1 MSIFA
6 HRNLIKKIIKNNC
19 IMKTKLLL
27 LFTCAA
33 LIGTAGAQNYKT
45 IGTGTD
51 STNRFPSHS
60 LYKYSYNQIIYTWDE
75 MPSGGDLNITSIS
88 FYYTGTGPKGKDTNY
103 TRSLKIYM
111 KNVTK
116 DHFNDT
122 LDCMA
127 VQAQADLVYSG
138 NVTATSA
145 GWVTINLTYPFAYR
159 NRMGNNLLITIDDNT
174 GAYSSRYFRYTD
186 DTKSRSLVYANDSY
200 NIDPSNPVLYQSKI
214 NGFKTIPKQRPN
226 IRLGYTIIKGATIP
240 YSYSFNTGSE
250 IGNWTLRNNW
260 EDSAKY
266 AAWHMNGALI
276 CGIMNSSSYGNK
288 DEVVTAERLISLG
301 DYDSITISF
310 NVTVGGYTSG
320 SVNYDYVCAF
330 LVPED
335 TNWMPLMTSTCQWLG
350 SPSAHTVYDLPHI
363 LHFGEG
369 LSGTKLVNRNNETM
383 TTTIAN
389 PEKGKNYRLI
399 FVWRNIAHT
408 TGSVGPTIRNLKI
421 TGIRNPITPEYTPK
435 STAQWYGFAT
445 VAKGADSTLDDK
457 FVTFTMQDISNVA
470 AATDNT
476 VEKNYAAAYA
486 DGKVWYFTVTSQ
498 PKIGKAFIDKS
509 NKKIYGFETT
519 ELAPG
524 TLNYNVKSMSYN
536 PADGKLY
543 FFAGDK
549 KLYRMDMNDIENI
562 TVMGQM
568 DSTLQTLAIDANG
581 NAYGITLKYGNL
593 LKVNLNNGATTL
605 VGNTGVKGVAYVQS
619 MAFDYKT
626 GELFWA
632 SCNDVYD
639 PYCMYYVDVNTGKA
653 KKIGILGKATGIELT
668 GLFTGDNAVAI
679 RNFLAQSLEVYPN
692 PATNML
698 HIRNVKEGTVQVY
711 DAIGRQVM
719 VNEVVGN
726 EDHIQLDIS
735 SLSKGIYF
743 VKIGNNT
750 AKFVKE

>member
-1 MSIFA
+1 M
-6 HRNLIKKIIKNNC
+6 RK
-19 IMKTKLLL
+19 KLLF

-33 LIGTAGAQNYKT
+33 LIGTAGAQSYKT

-51 STNRFPSHS
+51 STRRFPSHS
-60 LYKYSYNQIIYTWDE
+60 IYKYSYNQIIYTWNE
-75 MPSGGDLNITSIS
+75 MPSGGDLKITSIA
-88 FYYTGTGPKGKDTNY
+88 FYFTGKGPNVSDTTYSRN
-103 TRSLKIYM
+103 LKIYM

-116 DHFNDT
+116 DHFDDT

-127 VQAQADLVYSG
+127 VQAEADLVYSG

-159 NRMGNNLLITIDDNT
+159 NKSGNHLLITIDDNT
-174 GAYSSRYFRYTD
+174 GAYSSRYFRYSD
-186 DTKSRSLVYANDSY
+186 DSKSRSLVYANDSY
-200 NIDPSNPVLYQSKI
+200 NIDPSNPVLFRSKK
-214 NGFKTIPKQRPN
+214 GFKTIPAQRPN

-240 YSYSFNTGSE
+240 YSYSFNNGSE

-276 CGIMNSSSYGNK
+276 CGIKNSSSYGNK

-301 DYDSITISF
+301 DYDSLTISF
-310 NVTVGGYTSG
+310 NVTVGGYASG

-330 LVPED
+330 LVPQD
-335 TNWMPLMTSTCQWLG
+335 TNWMPLRTSTCQWLG
-350 SPSAHTVYDLPHI
+350 SPSAHIDYDLPYI

-457 FVTFTMQDISNVA
+457 FVTFTMQDLANVA

-524 TLNYNVKSMSYN
+524 TLNDNVKSMSYN

-549 KLYRMDMNDIENI
+549 KLYRMDMNDIEHI

-743 VKIGNNT
+743 VKIGNHT

>member
-1 MSIFA
+1 
-6 HRNLIKKIIKNNC
+6 
-19 IMKTKLLL
+19 MKTKLLL

>member
-1 MSIFA
+1 M
-6 HRNLIKKIIKNNC
+6 RK
-19 IMKTKLLL
+19 KLLF

-33 LIGTAGAQNYKT
+33 LIGTAGAQSYKT

-60 LYKYSYNQIIYTWDE
+60 LYKYSYNQIIYTYDE

-88 FYYTGTGPKGKDTNY
+88 FYFTGKGPKGSDTNY

-116 DHFNDT
+116 DHFDDT

-159 NRMGNNLLITIDDNT
+159 NKTGNHLLITIDDNT

-240 YSYSFNTGSE
+240 YSYNFNTGSE

-310 NVTVGGYTSG
+310 NVTVGGYASG

-330 LVPED
+330 LVPQD
-335 TNWMPLMTSTCQWLG
+335 TNWMPLRTSTCQWLG
-350 SPSAHTVYDLPHI
+350 SPSAHTVYDLPYI

-389 PEKGKNYRLI
+389 PAKGKNYRLI
-399 FVWRNIAHT
+399 FVWRNIANT
-408 TGSVGPTIRNLKI
+408 NGSVGPTIRKLNI
-421 TGIRNPITPEYTPK
+421 TGIRNQITPEYTPK
-435 STAQWYGFAT
+435 STAQWYGYANS
-445 VAKGADSTLDDK
+445 ANGLDSSLDDK
-457 FVTFTMQDISNVA
+457 FITFTMQDLANLA
-470 AATDNT
+470 AATDNK
-476 VEKNYAAAYA
+476 VEKNYAATYA
-486 DGKVWYFTVTSQ
+486 DSKMWYFTVAT
-498 PKIGKAFIDKS
+498 PRKIGKAFVDKS

-519 ELAPG
+519 EFAYD
-524 TLNYNVKSMSYN
+524 TLSNNVKSTSYN
-536 PADGKLY
+536 PANGKIY
-543 FFAGDK
+543 FIAGDK
-549 KLYRMDMNDIENI
+549 KLYRMDMNDIEHF
-562 TVMGQM
+562 TVMGLM
-568 DSTLQTLAIDANG
+568 DSTLQTFAIDSKG

-632 SCNDVYD
+632 SCTDNGEKY
-639 PYCMYYVDVNTGKA
+639 YMYYVDVNTGEA
-653 KKIGILGKATGIELT
+653 KKIGVLGNEKGIELT
-668 GLFTGDNAVAI
+668 GLFTADNPVAI

-698 HIRNVKEGTVQVY
+698 NIRNVKEGTIKVY
-711 DAIGRQVM
+711 DATGRQVM

-735 SLSKGIYF
+735 SLSKGMYF
-743 VKIGNNT
+743 VKIGNHT

>member
-1 MSIFA
+1 MKRIFCVLVA
-6 HRNLIKKIIKNNC
+6 LVAC
-19 IMKTKLLL
+19 IE
-27 LFTCAA
+27 FS
-33 LIGTAGAQNYKT
+33 GAQSAKT

-60 LYKYSYNQIIYTWDE
+60 LYKYSYNQIIYTYDE

-88 FYYTGTGPKGKDTNY
+88 FYFTGKGPLKKDTNY
-103 TRSLKIYM
+103 SRSLKIYM

-116 DHFNDT
+116 DHFDDT

-159 NRMGNNLLITIDDNT
+159 NKSGNHLLIAIDDNT
-174 GAYSSRYFRYTD
+174 GAYSSRYFRYSD
-186 DTKSRSLVYANDSY
+186 DSKSRSLVYANDSY
-200 NIDPSNPVLYQSKI
+200 NIDPSNPVLFRSKK
-214 NGFKTIPKQRPN
+214 GFKTIPGQRPN

-276 CGIMNSSSYGNK
+276 CGIMNSSSYSNK

-330 LVPED
+330 LVPQD
-335 TNWMPLMTSTCQWLG
+335 TNWMPLRTSTCRWLG
-350 SPSAHTVYDLPHI
+350 SPSAHIDYDLPYI

-389 PEKGKNYRLI
+389 PAKGKNYRLI
-399 FVWRNIAHT
+399 FVWRNIANT
-408 TGSVGPTIRNLKI
+408 NGSVGPTIRKLNI
-421 TGIRNPITPEYTPK
+421 TGIRNQITPEYTPK

-445 VAKGADSTLDDK
+445 IAKGADSTLDDK
-457 FVTFTMQDISNVA
+457 FVTFTMQDLTNVA

-476 VEKNYAAAYA
+476 VEKNYAATYA
-486 DGKVWYFTVTSQ
+486 DGKVWYFTVETQ

-519 ELAPG
+519 ELTSG
-524 TLNYNVKSMSYN
+524 ILNNNVKSLSYN

-549 KLYRMDMNDIENI
+549 KLYRMDMNDIEHI

-581 NAYGITLKYGNL
+581 NAYGITNRYGNL

-605 VGNTGVKGVAYVQS
+605 VGNTGVEGVAYVQS

-632 SCNDVYD
+632 SCNDAYN
-639 PYCMYYVDVNTGKA
+639 PYCMYHVDVNTGKA
-653 KKIGILGKATGIELT
+653 KIIGILGKASGIELT

-679 RNFLAQSLEVYPN
+679 RNFFAQSLEVYPN

-698 HIRNVKEGTVQVY
+698 HIRNMKEGTVQVY
-711 DAIGRQVM
+711 DATGRQVM

-726 EDHIQLDIS
+726 EDHIQMDIS

-743 VKIGNNT
+743 VKIGNHT